1 MLARLPYHV
10 AGEDLRPA
18 LSGDLPAATA
28 KLVSDKSTYEAGEFA
43 RLDIVSPF
51 EGLALV
57 TLEADRVL
65 VSKWVKVSAGTN
77 AAQMEVPEGYS
88 GRAFLSASLV
98 RSSKDAA
105 RFLKAYARAT
115 APVTLNMK
123 PRTLGVKLEAPA
135 VVPDTRE
142 LKVTVKSDAPGRVFL
157 WAVDTGILS
166 LTGYRTPSPVHALLE
181 DRGLQVDTRQT
192 LEGLMPEG
200 MKLPGEA
207 PFGGGFGSAQRRNPN
222 APQRGESIR
231 MSIAISFEEAAF
243 GCEKA
248 VTVERYETC
257 DTCHGNGCAPGTSPE
272 VCPDCHGTGTVQVRR
287 QTPMGVFAT
296 SSPCPKCGGKGRIIH
311 QPCKDC
317 RGSGMVRKKKT
328 IQASIPAGIDN
339 GQTISIRGQGNAG
352 KNGGPAGDLL
362 ITITVRPHEL
372 FRREGTSVLCEAP
385 ITFTQAVLGAELEIP
400 TIDGRVKYTIP
411 EGTQTGTVFRLRGK
425 GIPVLNGRGRGDQYV
440 TVTIETPR
448 DLNREQKEALKKFSE
463 TLGEGN
469 YEKHRSFF
477 GKKK

>member
-1 MLARLPYHV
+1 MAEQKRDYYEVLGVSRGASEDEIKKAYKKMARKYHPDLNPGDKTAEEKFKEV
-10 AGEDLRPA
+10 NEAYEVLSDADKKARYDQYGHAGVDPNFGA
-18 LSGDLPAATA
+18 GGFGGGFDGSFDFGDL
-28 KLVSDKSTYEAGEFA
+28 G
-43 RLDIVSPF
+43 DIFGSF
-51 EGLALV
+51 
-57 TLEADRVL
+57 
-65 VSKWVKVSAGTN
+65 
-77 AAQMEVPEGYS
+77 
-88 GRAFLSASLV
+88 
-98 RSSKDAA
+98 
-105 RFLKAYARAT
+105 
-115 APVTLNMK
+115 
-123 PRTLGVKLEAPA
+123 
-135 VVPDTRE
+135 
-142 LKVTVKSDAPGRVFL
+142 
-157 WAVDTGILS
+157 
-166 LTGYRTPSPVHALLE
+166 
-181 DRGLQVDTRQT
+181 
-192 LEGLMPEG
+192 
-200 MKLPGEA
+200 
-207 PFGGGFGSAQRRNPN
+207 FGGGFGGGGRTNPN

-400 TIDGRVKYTIP
+400 TIDGKVKYTLP
-411 EGTQTGTVFRLRGK
+411 EGTQSGTTFRLKGK
-425 GIPVLNGRGRGDQYV
+425 GIPSINGRGRGDQYV
-440 TVTIETPR
+440 TVYIETPKN
-448 DLNREQKEALKKFSE
+448 LNKEQKEALKKFAE
-463 TLGEGN
+463 TMGESN
-469 YEKHRSFF
+469 YEEQKKFF
-477 GKKK
+477 KKFKK

>member
-1 MLARLPYHV
+1 MAEQKRDYYEVLGVSRGASEDEIKKAYKKMARKYHPDLNPGDKTAEEKFKEV
-10 AGEDLRPA
+10 NEAYEVLSDADKKARYDQYGHAGVDPNFGA
-18 LSGDLPAATA
+18 GGFGGGFDGSFDFGDL
-28 KLVSDKSTYEAGEFA
+28 G
-43 RLDIVSPF
+43 DIFGSF
-51 EGLALV
+51 
-57 TLEADRVL
+57 
-65 VSKWVKVSAGTN
+65 
-77 AAQMEVPEGYS
+77 
-88 GRAFLSASLV
+88 
-98 RSSKDAA
+98 
-105 RFLKAYARAT
+105 
-115 APVTLNMK
+115 
-123 PRTLGVKLEAPA
+123 
-135 VVPDTRE
+135 
-142 LKVTVKSDAPGRVFL
+142 
-157 WAVDTGILS
+157 
-166 LTGYRTPSPVHALLE
+166 
-181 DRGLQVDTRQT
+181 
-192 LEGLMPEG
+192 
-200 MKLPGEA
+200 
-207 PFGGGFGSAQRRNPN
+207 FGGGFGGGRRTNPN

-231 MSIAISFEEAAF
+231 MSIAISFEGAAF

-400 TIDGRVKYTIP
+400 TIDGKVKYTLP
-411 EGTQTGTVFRLRGK
+411 EGTQSGTTFRLKGK
-425 GIPVLNGRGRGDQYV
+425 GIPSINGRGRGDQYV
-440 TVTIETPR
+440 TVYIETPKN
-448 DLNREQKEALKKFSE
+448 LNKEQKEALKKFAE
-463 TLGEGN
+463 TMGESN
-469 YEKHRSFF
+469 YEEQKKFF
-477 GKKK
+477 KKFKK